1 MALHLLITE
10 VTDIHRGIYCVAGW
24 DPNGARMVRL
34 LPDGV
39 YWPRALIDATGVAT
53 GATVAVTP
61 NRIRLHGDYPHR
73 TEDLP
78 IALAPIDLLPRARVR
93 WFAPGAPPS
102 AATLAEAFEGN
113 LRHTGTRHG
122 HRRGAHVSTGTHT
135 RSLHG
140 LRVPSHRLSFVED
153 DERPRAL
160 LQDAEARYSLP
171 VTSRALRE
179 VWRADGIAA
188 VHRALPVGTDLHVR
202 VGLARGF
209 GEQPDKCYV
218 MLNGVLW

>member
-1 MALHLLITE
+1 MALRLLITE

-24 DPNGARMVRL
+24 DAADARMVRP

-39 YWPRALIDATGVAT
+39 YWPRALLEATGVAP
-53 GATVAVTP
+53 GATVVVAP

-78 IALAPIDLLPRARVR
+78 IALAPIDCQAPAPVR
-93 WFAPGAPPS
+93 WFGTDAPPS
-102 AATLAEAFEGN
+102 AVTLAEAFVGN
-113 LRHTGTRHG
+113 LRHTGLWRG
-122 HRRGAHVSTGTHT
+122 HRRGVHVPTGTRT

-140 LRVPSHRLSFVED
+140 LRVPSHRLSFVEED
-153 DERPRAL
+153 DRPRAL
-160 LQDAEARYSLP
+160 LQDAETRYNLP

-179 VWRADGIAA
+179 IWRAEGIAA
-188 VHRALPVGTDLHVR
+188 LRRALPVGTDLHVR

-209 GEQPDKCYV
+209 GDQRDKCYA

>member
-24 DPNGARMVRL
+24 DPAGARMVRP

-39 YWPRALIDATGVAT
+39 YWPRVLLEAAGVAP
-53 GATVAVTP
+53 GATIAVTP

-73 TEDLP
+73 TDDLP
-78 IALAPIDLLPRARVR
+78 IALAPIDRLAPTPVH
-93 WFAPGAPPS
+93 WFGPGAPPS
-102 AATLAEAFEGN
+102 AATLAEAFGGN
-113 LRHTGTRHG
+113 LRHTGTWRG
-122 HRRGAHVSTGTHT
+122 HRRGVHVPTGT
-135 RSLHG
+135 RICSLHG
-140 LRVPSHRLSFVED
+140 LRVSSHHLTFVEE

-160 LQDAEARYSLP
+160 LQDAEARYNLP
-171 VTSRALRE
+171 VTSRGLRE
-179 VWRADGIAA
+179 IWRADGIAA
-188 VHRALPVGTDLHVR
+188 VRRALPAGTDLHVR

-209 GEQPDKCYV
+209 GEQRDKCYA